1 MSGIRKTR
9 VENRKQEFGVLAR
22 CMYILFGLVTGVIVG
37 AYMFARGVN
46 TYHPSLLIAVLTAL
60 FFWACGYMCR
70 GRNGFDRWKRNTLQ
84 SGQLQTDPSPQ
95 QGREEEYSSVQ
106 LGREEEY
113 SSVPTADVTVL
124 DEEAGGC
131 AEGNVELREKETNAL
146 NSQDV
151 ARKMPEIT

>member
-22 CMYILFGLVTGVIVG
+22 CIYILFGLVTGVIVG

-46 TYHPSLLIAVLTAL
+46 TYHPSLLIAVLAAL
-60 FFWACGYMCR
+60 LFWVCGYMC

-95 QGREEEYSSVQ
+95 Q
-106 LGREEEY
+106 GREEEY